1 MTAIRILL
9 LIALAAICAVEAR
22 MREDLHDM
30 QENRHGDI
38 YTASWAVEITD
49 GGKKMADVVA
59 QQNGFINLGKVYMIL
74 ALAIAQ
80 L

>member
-9 LIALAAICAVEAR
+9 LIALAAVAAK

-59 QQNGFINLGKVYMIL
+59 QQNGFINLGKV
-74 ALAIAQ
+74 
-80 L
+80 